1 MNMIRS
7 IFKNPS
13 AFAALYRA
21 PASNNVKGCRNKPG
35 NPPSLHTFIFEM
47 ISKPLRIKFIYT
59 MICVLLMLTS
69 CSGKKEPL
77 AANGKFKIVTT
88 TGMIKDAVE
97 HVVGDKAEVIAL
109 MGPGVDPHLYKA
121 TQGDLKKLTAAD
133 IVFYNGLH
141 LEGKMGEV
149 FEKLGH
155 LKPVIAVSKNI
166 PESRLRTIPG
176 FNNTH
181 DPHIWFDV
189 SLWEEAVKTITEF
202 MVEHD
207 SASAQVYQQNS
218 KAYRHQMDSLHH
230 SIKQQLQQIPAEQRV
245 LITAHDAFGYF
256 GDAYGIE
263 VHGLQGIST
272 VSEFG
277 LKDVTDLVNF
287 IIDRKIKAIFVETSV
302 SQKSI
307 NAVVEGCNQ
316 KGWNVRIGGSLY
328 SDAMGAAG
336 TPEGNYLGMVNA
348 NVNTIVTALK

>member
-1 MNMIRS
+1 MI
-7 IFKNPS
+7 K
-13 AFAALYRA
+13 
-21 PASNNVKGCRNKPG
+21 
-35 NPPSLHTFIFEM
+35 SLH
-47 ISKPLRIKFIYT
+47 IKFAYT
-59 MICVLLMLTS
+59 VLTASLLFACAS
-69 CSGKKEPL
+69 KKETSDPNRKL
-77 AANGKFKIVTT
+77 KIVTT

-97 HVVGDKAEVIAL
+97 HVVGDKAEVTAL

-121 TQGDLKKLTAAD
+121 TQGDLEKLTSAD
-133 IVFYNGLH
+133 IIFYNGLH

-155 LKPVIAVSKNI
+155 IKPVIAVAKNI

-189 SLWEEAVKTITEF
+189 NLWGEAVKVVTTF

-207 SASAQVYQQNS
+207 SASAQLYQRNS
-218 KAYRHQMDSLHH
+218 TAYLHQMDSLHNL
-230 SIKQQLQQIPAEQRV
+230 IKQQLQQIPVEQRV

-263 VHGLQGIST
+263 VRGLQGIST

-287 IIDRKIKAIFVETSV
+287 IIARKIKAIFVETSV

-316 KGWNVRIGGSLY
+316 KGWNVKIGGSLY

-336 TPEGNYLGMVNA
+336 TPEGNYLGMVSA